1 MNKAPARKLARDART
16 AVGVC
21 ALALAFAGAASAQRG
36 PNANGAPAPAPA
48 SANAGSAAPAPL
60 SKATYSTDPGGNT
73 FLDSSTEVAQPT
85 SLAEAARLA
94 RAKKQAAAAT
104 HGPKAQ
110 MLIDDDNM
118 AHGGEGI
125 SVVGDSNSSAPGG
138 NGSAPVYS
146 GKHTGKLVLYDFWAT
161 WCGPCRE
168 SLPDLKQFQATYGPS
183 QVEVISVSADN
194 NEAAWRSFVQ
204 QNGMNWEQRIDT
216 GGQLR
221 RQYGVTA
228 LPTYVLTD
236 SSGRVIQR
244 VVGEDPE
251 VPLAN
256 RLAPGLGALQNG
268 NS

>member
-1 MNKAPARKLARDART
+1 LAREART

-21 ALALAFAGAASAQRG
+21 AFALAFAGAAVAQQG
-36 PNANGAPAPAPA
+36 PNANGAPAPAAA
-48 SANAGSAAPAPL
+48 SANASSAAPAPL

-125 SVVGDSNSSAPGG
+125 SVVGDSSSSAPGA

>member
-1 MNKAPARKLARDART
+1 MFKTPIRKSWVS
-16 AVGVC
+16 VG
-21 ALALAFAGAASAQRG
+21 ALSLALAAALLQPRATAAQQG
-36 PNANGAPAPAPA
+36 PNANGAPAPASANSATSAPA
-48 SANAGSAAPAPL
+48 SSAAASAL
-60 SKATYSTDPGGNT
+60 SRSTYSTDPGGNT

-125 SVVGDSNSSAPGG
+125 SVVGGESSAPSDSSARPFS
-138 NGSAPVYS
+138 GSHS
-146 GKHTGKLVLYDFWAT
+146 GKLTLLDFWAT

-168 SLPDLKQFQATYGPS
+168 SLPDLKQFQATYGRD
-183 QVEVISVSADN
+183 QIEVISVSADK
-194 NEAAWRSFVQ
+194 NEAAWKSFVQ

-216 GGQLR
+216 DGQMR

-256 RLAPGLGALQNG
+256 RLAPGLASLVK
-268 NS
+268 